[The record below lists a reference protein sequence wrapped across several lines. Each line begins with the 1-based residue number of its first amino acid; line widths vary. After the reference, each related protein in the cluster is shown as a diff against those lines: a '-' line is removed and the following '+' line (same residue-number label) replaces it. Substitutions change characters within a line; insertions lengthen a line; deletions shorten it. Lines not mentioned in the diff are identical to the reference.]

1 MQAAAGRGS
10 IDVEASSPSITNPS
24 GGRLT
29 NRMQVGFD
37 FFVSYQTV
45 ARATRELAIDIQ
57 NMLNDESALICYS
70 EGGPSSFS
78 Y

>member
-37 FFVSYQTV
+37 FFVSYQV

-57 NMLNDESALICYS
+57 KMLNDESALICYS

>member
-37 FFVSYQTV
+37 YFCLLPSGKGYL
-45 ARATRELAIDIQ
+45 RAGNRIK